1 VNDPQHSKAILLV
14 GRDTSLRCLGVGL
27 GNVRDFHSPAGT
39 RAHLAGQKNSAFFL
53 TRAPSEPRVAA
64 VQHGLFLTPKSFRAC
79 RATNSVSPYCWVMVG
94 LGDVHWVTS
103 LLIGLRQM
111 KAPVREL
118 SRNGNSLTTGSEELL
133 DGARLA
139 SFLTF
144 AASSLSASG

>member
-1 VNDPQHSKAILLV
+1 
-14 GRDTSLRCLGVGL
+14 
-27 GNVRDFHSPAGT
+27 
-39 RAHLAGQKNSAFFL
+39 
-53 TRAPSEPRVAA
+53 
-64 VQHGLFLTPKSFRAC
+64 
-79 RATNSVSPYCWVMVG
+79 MVG

-118 SRNGNSLTTGSEELL
+118 SRNGNSLTAGSEELL

-139 SFLTF
+139 TSWTF